1 MKKLNTF
8 LIVSFCALFLTAC
21 AGNQKAIIKYRELL
35 QKKDLKSALE
45 MMKGDSIYSDEQSRL
60 LKYLEL
66 GTLHLHGGEY
76 YQALLNFDKA
86 RDLSDKLFTVSISK
100 KIAGTIGNESSD
112 NYSGEKF
119 ERSLIRYYSI
129 LCHYNLYE
137 KGEYEPYLEEQRDEK
152 GKIISTKQMPSVV
165 LDDAKKRFHLTAAK
179 ATLIEWNAILEDY
192 KKTSAG
198 EVTYKDDLIAKFI
211 GAVIH
216 EKTETPA
223 DRQIALALIKESK
236 NTVLKYYNSYQSF
249 NLKYND
255 FNKDYGKLPNLKP
268 EQLLSSYVS
277 PTPINLN
284 LTSYADELIK
294 NWNKPEKDKDNVYIV
309 WNEGL
314 IASKE
319 VKKYEFPIG
328 LTAARVTVGT
338 VNDFVSFAAQAL
350 VVTDIAA
357 PKIAFE
363 LPHIPYRL
371 NNDDIKLIIKKDG
384 TTVSEKNGLLLD
396 PLSEMAFHTL
406 DAKAAGDL
414 TLKGTRVAAKHL
426 TALLASYATYKS
438 LKEKMGDG
446 FALLSGI
453 AGYNIASRGIEES
466 EKADLRSWISLPNQ
480 VRMSSFKL
488 SPGNY
493 ELYSLNVNVNA
504 EVLIG
509 KFTVSDKEKI
519 ILKSFF

>member
-1 MKKLNTF
+1 MKKLN
-8 LIVSFCALFLTAC
+8 SFIKYSFIALFLFGC
-21 AGNQKAIIKYRELL
+21 AGNQKAIIKYREIV

-66 GTLHLHGGEY
+66 GTLHLQGGEF
-76 YQALLNFDKA
+76 YQALLNFDRA
-86 RDLSDKLFTVSISK
+86 RELSDKLFTVSISK

-112 NYSGEKF
+112 NYSGERF
-119 ERSLIRYYSI
+119 ERSLIRYYTI
-129 LCHYNLYE
+129 MCHYNLYE
-137 KGEYEPYLEEQRDEK
+137 KGEYEAFIEEQRDDK
-152 GKIISTKQMPSVV
+152 GKIIGTKQVPQVV
-165 LDDAKKRFHLTAAK
+165 LDDAKKRFHLMAAK
-179 ATLIEWNAILEDY
+179 ATLLEWNAILEDF

-198 EVTYKDDLIAKFI
+198 EVTYKDDLLAKFV
-211 GAVIH
+211 GVVIH
-216 EKTETPA
+216 EKADTSA
-223 DRQIALALIKESK
+223 DRQIAFNLLKESK

-249 NLKYND
+249 NSKYTE
-255 FNKDYGKLPNLKP
+255 FNRDYSKLPNLKP
-268 EQLLSSYVS
+268 EIVLSTYVAS
-277 PTPINLN
+277 TPLSLN

-294 NWNKPEKDKDNVYIV
+294 GWNKPDKDKDNVYIV

-319 VKKYEFPIG
+319 IKKFEFPIG

-338 VNDFVSFAAQAL
+338 VDDFVGFATQAL
-350 VVTDIAA
+350 VVTDKIV

-363 LPHIPYRL
+363 MPVIPYRL
-371 NNDDIKLIIKKDG
+371 NNDELKLIVKKEG
-384 TTVSEKNGLLLD
+384 NVVSEKNGLLVD

-406 DAKAAGDL
+406 DSKAAGDL

-426 TALLASYATYKS
+426 TALLASYATYKG
-438 LKEKMGDG
+438 LKEKMGNG

-466 EKADLRSWISLPNQ
+466 ERADLRSWITLPNQ
-480 VRMSSFKL
+480 VRMNSFRL

-493 ELYSLNVNVNA
+493 EVYSFNA
-504 EVLIG
+504 GTKVESMIG
-509 KFTVSDKEKI
+509 KFTVKDKEKI
-519 ILKSFF
+519 ALKTFF